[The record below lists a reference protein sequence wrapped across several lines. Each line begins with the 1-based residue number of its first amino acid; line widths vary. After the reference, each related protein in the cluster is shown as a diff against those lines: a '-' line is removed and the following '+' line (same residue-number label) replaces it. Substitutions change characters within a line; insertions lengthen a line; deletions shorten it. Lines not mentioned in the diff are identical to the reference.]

1 MCLKELVSKA
11 ESPSS
16 TQVCVLKVLPRY
28 LGHGLQGEELSSVF
42 LRWMYHLTNPRQN
55 RMCSPKKQIMGIFE
69 SIRAYKSYLS
79 QEVSVSESG
88 GMDFAWEPLKDA
100 QI

>member
-28 LGHGLQGEELSSVF
+28 LGDGLQGEELRLVF

-55 RMCSPKKQIMGIFE
+55 RMCCPKKQIMGIFG
-69 SIRAYKSYLS
+69 SSHAYVSYLS
-79 QEVSVSESG
+79 QDVSVSESG
-88 GMDFAWEPLKDA
+88 ATDFAWELLKDA